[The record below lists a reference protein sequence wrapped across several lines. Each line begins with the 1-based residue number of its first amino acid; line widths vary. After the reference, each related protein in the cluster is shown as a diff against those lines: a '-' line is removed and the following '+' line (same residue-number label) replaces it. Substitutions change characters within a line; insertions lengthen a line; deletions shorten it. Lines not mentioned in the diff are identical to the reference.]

1 VTLTDWL
8 DIQLAAP
15 HYLYIIQDAFLR
27 AEFEDYWKLTDI
39 MPHYGAGVIT
49 SRDDFVVD
57 FEDGPLLERLVE
69 FGDSSVSDASIR
81 EKFGIRDN
89 SMWSM
94 SGARKAFSKSPI
106 DDALFVDY
114 LYRPF
119 DRRRI
124 YFETNVV
131 FNMRTQIMSHL
142 LDGGTPALV
151 TSRQATR
158 RGVLPVFATVSAI
171 DAHAITD
178 ATSITTIFPLFLQE
192 NARATLLSPDSTLRP
207 NISPAFN
214 RAFNERLNVEQTD
227 GGRGLGRISELTPTQ
242 ILHYTYSV
250 LHSSSYVT
258 RYADFLKIDFPRI
271 PLTSSLALVRALAN
285 LGSELF
291 ALHLLEH
298 PKQLAATAS
307 FDPGSRTWQLAATDG
322 HCLARQVQFHGPAFP
337 PVAAIG
343 YSSSTIWLDFDKKS
357 QRGKIGFS
365 GVPDAVWNFH
375 VGGYQVCDKWLKERK
390 SRTLNAAD
398 IAHYLRIIIA
408 ITETIRLMAEIDEV
422 IDAHGGWPDAFA
434 PATPAQPGQ

>member
-1 VTLTDWL
+1 
-8 DIQLAAP
+8 
-15 HYLYIIQDAFLR
+15 
-27 AEFEDYWKLTDI
+27 
-39 MPHYGAGVIT
+39 
-49 SRDDFVVD
+49 
-57 FEDGPLLERLVE
+57 
-69 FGDSSVSDASIR
+69 
-81 EKFGIRDN
+81 
-89 SMWSM
+89 
-94 SGARKAFSKSPI
+94 
-106 DDALFVDY
+106 
-114 LYRPF
+114 
-119 DRRRI
+119 
-124 YFETNVV
+124 
-131 FNMRTQIMSHL
+131 
-142 LDGGTPALV
+142 
-151 TSRQATR
+151 
-158 RGVLPVFATVSAI
+158 
-171 DAHAITD
+171 
-178 ATSITTIFPLFLQE
+178 LQE